1 MYMNNAQISLAYNGI
16 FSSVETAAM
25 GLGPILGVLGWKA
38 ITAGI
43 RWYKSY
49 KVRKN
54 QIKSLID
61 IFTLFSKGWF
71 DSLFTGV
78 HRALSDQGIIY
89 IIWWMLIIFSISY
102 YIYSKLRMIPFS
114 KWCLLKA
121 VFFWNTMLV
130 VILAKILQHSFTPTI

>member
-43 RWYKSY
+43 QWYKSY

-54 QIKSLID
+54 QI
-61 IFTLFSKGWF
+61 
-71 DSLFTGV
+71 
-78 HRALSDQGIIY
+78 
-89 IIWWMLIIFSISY
+89 
-102 YIYSKLRMIPFS
+102 
-114 KWCLLKA
+114 
-121 VFFWNTMLV
+121 
-130 VILAKILQHSFTPTI
+130 